1 MSHWTDIP
9 TEVMATSTICNQNSV
24 RIYSLAVNMNNTDE
38 SFYFTV
44 GVLKL
49 LTFSLH
55 KMLENVDYSA
65 AVNLSGKEQSPY
77 CSTCVAVAD
86 FSSRTEMLP
95 VERGVVD

>member
-1 MSHWTDIP
+1 MGHWTDIP

-24 RIYSLAVNMNNTDE
+24 NICSLAVNMNNTDE
-38 SFYFTV
+38 SFFITV
-44 GVLKL
+44 GVLKDVR
-49 LTFSLH
+49 
-55 KMLENVDYSA
+55 NVDYNA

-95 VERGVVD
+95 VECGVVD